1 MNTPTTDNKTLDLVN
16 RIDAFVWDGSNFQD
30 HQMKLFAI
38 GLSGKITRSF
48 QDLDRRTQ
56 NIADAAANLRRN
68 IDAGR
73 VVLSN
78 DADSIAR
85 MSADLVVAQTNFSDN
100 VDALRSFL
108 MHLAPHDSAKDAV
121 AALFD

>member
-1 MNTPTTDNKTLDLVN
+1 MNTPTTTDNKTLDLVN

-48 QDLDRRTQ
+48 QDFDQRAQ
-56 NIADAAANLRRN
+56 NIADGAAYLRRN

-73 VVLSN
+73 PVHFN
-78 DADSIAR
+78 ADSIAR
-85 MSADLVVAQTNFSDN
+85 MSADLVVAQTNFNDN

-108 MHLAPHDSAKDAV
+108 LHLAQDDAARDAV